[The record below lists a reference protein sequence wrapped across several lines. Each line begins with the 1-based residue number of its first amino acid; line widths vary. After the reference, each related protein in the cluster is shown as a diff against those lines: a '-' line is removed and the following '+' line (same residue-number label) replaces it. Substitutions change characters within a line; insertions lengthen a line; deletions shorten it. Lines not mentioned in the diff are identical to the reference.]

1 MNIASL
7 RTLALSKLHNQ
18 RFLRNSGLLMLA
30 NIIVTALALIRTPTV
45 TWLLPKEEVGMI
57 GVVGAWLSFI
67 LLLSLP
73 GLDSASYHYVV
84 KGSQWAFLVNIRHKT
99 RWALLSTVAFVCGAG
114 YWWWRDD
121 PALSIIFLIAGAVC
135 PIVLGLSACSGTLA
149 AREKFGALFWYR
161 IADSLTDFV
170 GFIPLLFSIWWIN
183 RAITFYTVNQLAT
196 MAMLGFV
203 AWWLVKELPTSERQA
218 PDKAVER
225 EMIRY
230 GQHLTLIAAL
240 GVVQSQ
246 VDSLLV
252 SALLPLTVMA
262 DYAIATMIYN
272 QIKTLWGVYLSVRY
286 PVFVRLALARRR
298 RRMLWEGGLVWVGF
312 AITGG
317 MLYLVALWLIPLLLP
332 DSYRSS
338 LPYIGLLILAFLT
351 LLPGAF
357 VEVYFRT
364 EQDQR
369 QQYIL
374 RGASATAGVL
384 LPSLMISNWG
394 VIGVAFGRIL
404 AGVVFSVV
412 GLWLFWRSGQSITE
426 HSIR

>member
-1 MNIASL
+1 
-7 RTLALSKLHNQ
+7 
-18 RFLRNSGLLMLA
+18 
-30 NIIVTALALIRTPTV
+30 
-45 TWLLPKEEVGMI
+45 
-57 GVVGAWLSFI
+57 
-67 LLLSLP
+67 
-73 GLDSASYHYVV
+73 
-84 KGSQWAFLVNIRHKT
+84 
-99 RWALLSTVAFVCGAG
+99 
-114 YWWWRDD
+114 
-121 PALSIIFLIAGAVC
+121 
-135 PIVLGLSACSGTLA
+135 
-149 AREKFGALFWYR
+149 
-161 IADSLTDFV
+161 FV

>member
-1 MNIASL
+1 MKIATL

-18 RFLRNSGLLMLA
+18 QFLRNSGLLMLA
-30 NIIVTALALIRTPTV
+30 NIIVTALALIRTPAI

-57 GVVGAWLSFI
+57 SVVGAWMAFI

-84 KGSQWAFLVNIRHKT
+84 KGSQWAFLVNIRQKT
-99 RWALLSTVAFVCGAG
+99 RWAFLSSTAFVCGAG
-114 YWWWRDD
+114 YWWWRNEPD
-121 PALSIIFLIAGAVC
+121 LSIIFIVAAVVC

-149 AREKFGALFWYR
+149 AREKFTALFWYR

-170 GFIPLLFSIWWIN
+170 GFVPLVFSIWWIN
-183 RAITFYTVNQLAT
+183 RGITFYTVNQLAT
-196 MAMLGFV
+196 MAMLLFV
-203 AWWLVKELPTSERQA
+203 TWWLIKAWPINERQA
-218 PDKAVER
+218 PNKEIER

-230 GQHLTLIAAL
+230 GQHLTLISTL

-246 VDSLLV
+246 IDSLLV

-272 QIKTLWGVYLSVRY
+272 QIKTLWSIYLSVRY
-286 PVFVRLALARRR
+286 PVFVRLALPRRR
-298 RRMLWEGGLVWVGF
+298 RRMLWEGGLMWLGF
-312 AITGG
+312 AAVGG
-317 MLYLVALWLIPLLLP
+317 ALFLVAHWLIPLLLP
-332 DSYRSS
+332 ESYRNS

-374 RGASATAGVL
+374 RGASATAGVI
-384 LPSLMISNWG
+384 LPSLLISGWG
-394 VIGVAFGRIL
+394 VIGVAVGRIM

-412 GLWLFWRSGQSITE
+412 GLWLFWRSGRRIQAQQL
-426 HSIR
+426 